1 MWTFHKKSA
10 LNFARLVAL
19 RRGLCNFNLR
29 VKEEV
34 RAALDKGNPVVA
46 LESTIITHGMP
57 YPDNVKCALE
67 VEKVVRNQVKYHL
80 PVFGGQ

>member
-1 MWTFHKKSA
+1 MRILSKKSA
-10 LNFARLVAL
+10 FNFVRLAAL
-19 RRGLCNFNLR
+19 RRELSNINLI
-29 VKEEV
+29 VKDEI

-67 VEKVVRNQVKYHL
+67 VENIVRNQVMVVRK
-80 PVFGGQ
+80 